1 MKLELVYLDC
11 FETEF
16 KDQKYCVYRFLEPQ
30 SLQVLTGTNLN
41 LSLEQYKHYI
51 AIVEWKN
58 RKLKVTSITNK

>member
-16 KDQKYCVYRFLEPQ
+16 KDQKYRVYRFLEPQ

-41 LSLEQYKHYI
+41 LSFEQYKHYI